1 MRTLLIVLLL
11 ATTATTTASTAA
23 PKTADEWF
31 QLGVTRHDSGDFAG
45 AIQALDKAAELKY
58 VSPIQLPMR
67 LARAHA
73 RLGHRDEAFK
83 NLELAISR
91 GYGQTEQL
99 NAQDDFLPLRGD
111 ARWTAL
117 LAAARKNQHPCQST
131 PEYRQFDFWLGEWD
145 VERGGQKIARSSIQ
159 LILDE
164 CVILE
169 NYEAQG
175 YSGKSLNTWDA
186 QESRWEQH
194 YTDTGGSST
203 TWLGKLEDGK
213 MVMFTD
219 GVQNGA
225 KVTQRMTYSKEGP
238 DRVRQFIEISL
249 DEGKTWG
256 PSYDGMYVR
265 RK

>member
-1 MRTLLIVLLL
+1 MRILLIVFLF
-11 ATTATTTASTAA
+11 ATTTPA
-23 PKTADEWF
+23 EWF
-31 QLGVTRHDSGDFAG
+31 QLGVTKHDAGDYAG
-45 AIQALDKAAELKY
+45 AVQAFDKAAELQY
-58 VSPIQLPMR
+58 TAPIQLPLR

-73 RLGHRDEAFK
+73 RLGNRDDAFR
-83 NLELAISR
+83 NLELAITR

-111 ARWTAL
+111 ARWSTL
-117 LAAARKNQHPCQST
+117 MTAARRNQHPCQNA

-145 VERGGQKIARSSIQ
+145 VERNGQKIARSSIQ

-164 CVILE
+164 CVIFE

-186 QESRWEQH
+186 QEARWEQH
-194 YTDTGGSST
+194 YTDTGGAST
-203 TWLGKLEDGK
+203 TWTGRIEDGK
-213 MVMFTD
+213 MVMLSD
-219 GVQNGA
+219 GIRNGA
-225 KVTQRMTYSKEGP
+225 KFTQRMTYSKEGP

-249 DEGKTWG
+249 DGGKTWG